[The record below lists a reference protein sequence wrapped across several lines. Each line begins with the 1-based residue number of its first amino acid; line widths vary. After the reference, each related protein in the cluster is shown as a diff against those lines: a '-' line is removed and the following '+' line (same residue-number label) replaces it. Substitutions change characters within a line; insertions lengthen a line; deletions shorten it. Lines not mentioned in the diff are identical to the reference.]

1 MGCRKDAIWRNPTI
15 PFIALLPDFAHLNRR
30 TRCHVSDGPVFRMTF
45 RVQRS
50 TVDDAIVLM
59 VSGDI
64 AGDHT
69 SDLETLVDA
78 GATGPMVL
86 DLKDVSVVDRAGV
99 LVLARSEARGA
110 TLLNCP
116 SYVREWIHRERQ
128 FTRSEQ
134 RAGGRRSEED
144 FMESGLASAAREE
157 TLEHQGLKIFVRSW
171 RPSTTARGAIVIVPG
186 FNSHSGYYAWV
197 AERLTAVGHATY
209 AVDLRGRGRSD
220 GERFYVDK
228 FADYV
233 SDIAALMDVVKSRD
247 AGLPVFLLG
256 HSAGGV
262 LACLYTLEHPS
273 ALAGL
278 ICESFAFQTPAPD
291 FALAVLKGLSHVAP
305 HAHVLRLKNE
315 DFSRDPQI
323 VAVMNNDPLIAHET
337 QPTKTVAELVRS
349 DERLNEEFGRIK
361 LPLLI
366 LHGTE
371 DKAAKS
377 SGSQLFYD
385 RAGST
390 DKTLKLYD
398 GHVHDLLNDLGKETV
413 MTDITAWIEARLP
426 GGAKSGA
433 DH

>member
-1 MGCRKDAIWRNPTI
+1 
-15 PFIALLPDFAHLNRR
+15 
-30 TRCHVSDGPVFRMTF
+30 MTF

-59 VSGDI
+59 LSGDI

-69 SDLETLVDA
+69 ADLETLVDA
-78 GATGPMVL
+78 DGTGPMAL

-99 LVLARSEARGA
+99 LLLARSEARGSI
-110 TLLNCP
+110 LLNCP
-116 SYVREWIHRERQ
+116 SYVREWIQRERQ
-128 FTRSEQ
+128 FAHSAE
-134 RAGGRRSEED
+134 RAGARSEEHS
-144 FMESGLASAAREE
+144 MASGVAIEAREE
-157 TLEHQGLKIFVRSW
+157 TLENQGLKIFFRSW
-171 RPSTTARGAIVIVPG
+171 RPPTTARGVVVVVPG
-186 FNSHSGYYAWV
+186 FNSHSGYYTWV
-197 AERLTAVGHATY
+197 AERLAVVGHATY

-233 SDIAALMDVVKSRD
+233 SDIAALMDVVKSRNV
-247 AGLPVFLLG
+247 GLPVFLLG

-262 LACLYTLEHPS
+262 LACLYTLDHPS

-315 DFSRDPQI
+315 DFSRDPQ
-323 VAVMNNDPLIAHET
+323 VLAAMNSDPFIAHET

-349 DERLNEEFGRIK
+349 DERLQDEFARIT

-366 LHGTE
+366 LHGTD

-413 MTDITAWIEARLP
+413 MTDITSWIDARSH
-426 GGAKSGA
+426 AT
-433 DH
+433 

>member
-1 MGCRKDAIWRNPTI
+1 MLRIR
-15 PFIALLPDFAHLNRR
+15 PD
-30 TRCHVSDGPVFRMTF
+30 SSMTF

-50 TVDDAIVLM
+50 AVDDAVVL
-59 VSGDI
+59 VLSGDI
-64 AGDHT
+64 AGDHIA
-69 SDLETLVDA
+69 DLETLV
-78 GATGPMVL
+78 GTGKNGPLVL
-86 DLKDVSVVDRAGV
+86 DLKHVSVVDRAGV
-99 LVLARSEARGA
+99 LLLARSEGRGA

-116 SYVREWIHRERQ
+116 SYVREWIHRERE
-128 FTRSEQ
+128 FAEFEQ
-134 RAGGRRSEED
+134 RANGVHSEEHS
-144 FMESGLASAAREE
+144 MATGVAMGAHEE
-157 TLEHQGLKIFVRSW
+157 TLENQGLRIFFRSW
-171 RPSTTARGAIVIVPG
+171 RPPTRARGAVVVIPG

-197 AERLTAVGHATY
+197 AERLAAVGQATY
-209 AVDLRGRGRSD
+209 AIDLRGRGRSD
-220 GERFYVDK
+220 GERFYVDR
-228 FADYV
+228 FVDYV

-323 VAVMNNDPLIAHET
+323 VAAMNNDPLIAHET

-349 DERLNEEFGRIK
+349 DERLNEEFGRIT

-390 DKTLKLYD
+390 DKTLRLYD
-398 GHVHDLLNDLGKETV
+398 GHFHDLLNDLGKEKVT
-413 MTDITAWIEARLP
+413 TDITAWIEARLP
-426 GGAKSGA
+426 DAAKSGA
-433 DH
+433 AD

>member
-1 MGCRKDAIWRNPTI
+1 
-15 PFIALLPDFAHLNRR
+15 
-30 TRCHVSDGPVFRMTF
+30 MTF
-45 RVQRS
+45 RVERS
-50 TVDDAIVLM
+50 AVDDAVVL
-59 VSGDI
+59 VLSGDI

-69 SDLETLVDA
+69 ADLETLVD
-78 GATGPMVL
+78 TGKNGPIVL

-99 LVLARSEARGA
+99 LLLARSEGRGA

-116 SYVREWIHRERQ
+116 SYVREWIHREKE
-128 FTRSEQ
+128 FAGFEQ
-134 RAGGRRSEED
+134 RAGGVHSEEPS
-144 FMESGLASAAREE
+144 MTTGVAIGAHEE
-157 TLEHQGLKIFVRSW
+157 TLENQGLKIFFRSW
-171 RPSTTARGAIVIVPG
+171 RPPTTPRGAVVVVPG

-197 AERLTAVGHATY
+197 AERLVALGHATY

-228 FADYV
+228 FVDYV
-233 SDIAALMDVVKSRD
+233 SDIASLVDLVRSRN

-262 LACLYTLEHPS
+262 LACLYTLDHPS

-315 DFSRDPQI
+315 DFSRDPQV
-323 VAVMNNDPLIAHET
+323 VAAMNSDPLIAHET

-349 DERLNEEFGRIK
+349 DERLKEEFARIT

-366 LHGTE
+366 LHGTK

-398 GHVHDLLNDLGKETV
+398 GHFHDLLNDLGKEAV
-413 MTDITAWIEARLP
+413 MADITAWIEARLL

>member
-1 MGCRKDAIWRNPTI
+1 
-15 PFIALLPDFAHLNRR
+15 
-30 TRCHVSDGPVFRMTF
+30 MTF

-50 TVDDAIVLM
+50 AVDDAVVL
-59 VSGDI
+59 VLSGDI

-69 SDLETLVDA
+69 ADLETLVRAD
-78 GATGPMVL
+78 GNSPVVL

-99 LVLARSEARGA
+99 LLLARSEDRGA
-110 TLLNCP
+110 TLVNCP
-116 SYVREWIHRERQ
+116 SYVRDWIHRERQ
-128 FTRSEQ
+128 FAHSEQ
-134 RAGGRRSEED
+134 RAGGVRSEEHS
-144 FMESGLASAAREE
+144 MAGGVAIGAREE
-157 TLEHQGLKIFVRSW
+157 TLENQGLTIFFRSW
-171 RPSTTARGAIVIVPG
+171 RPPTAARGVVVIVPG

-197 AERLTAVGHATY
+197 AERLAAVGQAAY
-209 AVDLRGRGRSD
+209 AIDLRGRGRSD

-228 FADYV
+228 FVDYV
-233 SDIAALMDVVKSRD
+233 SDIAALVDLVRSRN
-247 AGLPVFLLG
+247 ASLPVFLLG

-262 LACLYTLEHPS
+262 LACLYTLDHPS
-273 ALAGL
+273 GLAGL

-315 DFSRDPQI
+315 DFSRDPQV
-323 VAVMNNDPLIAHET
+323 VAAMNSDPLIAHET

-349 DERLNEEFGRIK
+349 DERLKEEFGRIT

-390 DKTLKLYD
+390 DKTLKLYG

-433 DH
+433 DD

>member
-1 MGCRKDAIWRNPTI
+1 
-15 PFIALLPDFAHLNRR
+15 
-30 TRCHVSDGPVFRMTF
+30 MTF

-50 TVDDAIVLM
+50 TVDDADVLM
-59 VSGDI
+59 LSGDI

-69 SDLETLVDA
+69 ADLETLVDA
-78 GATGPMVL
+78 GGNGPIVL

-99 LVLARSEARGA
+99 LLLARSEARGA
-110 TLLNCP
+110 TRLNCP

-128 FTRSEQ
+128 FAHSEQ
-134 RAGGRRSEED
+134 RAGGVRSEEHS
-144 FMESGLASAAREE
+144 MTSGVAIGAREE
-157 TLEHQGLKIFVRSW
+157 TLENQGLKIFFRSW
-171 RPSTTARGAIVIVPG
+171 RPPTTARGAVVVVPG

-197 AERLTAVGHATY
+197 AERLAAVGHATY
-209 AVDLRGRGRSD
+209 AIDLRGRGRSD

-228 FADYV
+228 FVDYV
-233 SDIAALMDVVKSRD
+233 SDIAALVDLVRSRH
-247 AGLPVFLLG
+247 ASLPVFLLG

-262 LACLYTLEHPS
+262 LACLYTLDHPS

-315 DFSRDPQI
+315 DFSRDPQV
-323 VAVMNNDPLIAHET
+323 VAAMNSDPLIAHET

-349 DERLNEEFGRIK
+349 DDRLKEEFTRIR

-398 GHVHDLLNDLGKETV
+398 GHFHDLLNDLGKDTV
-413 MTDITAWIEARLP
+413 MTDITSWIDARSH
-426 GGAKSGA
+426 AT
-433 DH
+433 

>member
-1 MGCRKDAIWRNPTI
+1 
-15 PFIALLPDFAHLNRR
+15 
-30 TRCHVSDGPVFRMTF
+30 MTF

-50 TVDDAIVLM
+50 TVDDALVLM
-59 VSGDI
+59 LSGDI

-69 SDLETLVDA
+69 ADLETLVNA
-78 GATGPMVL
+78 GEGPMVL

-99 LVLARSEARGA
+99 LLLARSEARGA

-116 SYVREWIHRERQ
+116 SYVREWILREGQ
-128 FTRSEQ
+128 VVTHSEQ
-134 RAGGRRSEED
+134 RAGGGRSEEHS
-144 FMESGLASAAREE
+144 MASGVAIGGREE
-157 TLEHQGLKIFVRSW
+157 TLENQGLKIFFRSW
-171 RPSTTARGAIVIVPG
+171 RPPTTARGAIVVVPG

-197 AERLTAVGHATY
+197 AERLAEVGHATY

-220 GERFYVDK
+220 GERFYVDR
-228 FADYV
+228 FVDYV

-273 ALAGL
+273 VLAGL

-315 DFSRDPQI
+315 DFSRDPQV
-323 VAVMNNDPLIAHET
+323 VAAMNNDPLIAHET

-349 DERLNEEFGRIK
+349 DERLKEEFGRIT

-398 GHVHDLLNDLGKETV
+398 GHFHDLLNDLGREKV

-433 DH
+433 DD